1 MKLDTDNYL
10 TADEA
15 AALIGCGKRTLWR
28 SIERAGRDE
37 VTATVFGRLLV
48 RRSKLPL
55 IEKHYFKRGTDRAH
69 QIAVASGSKGGKQK
83 HLNAQ
88 THGGES
94 GN

>member
-1 MKLDTDNYL
+1 MKLDTSNYV
-10 TADEA
+10 TTDEA
-15 AALIGCGKRTLWR
+15 VALLGCGKRTLWR

-37 VTATVFGRLLV
+37 VTETVFGRLLIK
-48 RRSKLPL
+48 RSKLPL
-55 IEKHYFKRGTDRAH
+55 IEQHYFRRGTDRAH

-88 THGGES
+88 MRDDES